1 MKPGISVIIPT
12 LNEADRITNSIRQF
26 TSHPIKEFVEV
37 IVVDGSSIDETRDR
51 AKEAGATVLKI
62 NQRNRAAQMN
72 EGARLASH
80 DILYFVHADVE
91 VPSTFYED
99 INTAMKMK
107 FCCGCYRSAFDQYP
121 GLMRINAYL
130 TRFNL
135 LAFRG
140 GDQTLFITKEAF
152 RKMNG
157 FNEYFTIMEDYDLIK
172 RLWKANV
179 PFELIQKD
187 VIISTRKYQNN
198 SWLWVQISNTAA
210 MIMFKLQKNPELIK
224 KRYRQLL
231 NLKS

>member
-12 LNEADRITNSIRQF
+12 LNEADRIANSIRQF
-26 TSHPIKEFVEV
+26 TRHRIKEFIEV

-62 NQRNRAAQMN
+62 DQRNRAAQMN

-99 INTAMKMK
+99 INHSLKMK
-107 FCCGCYRSAFDQYP
+107 FCSGCYRSAFDKYP
-121 GLMRINAYL
+121 GLMRLNAYL

-135 LAFRG
+135 LMFRG
-140 GDQTLFITKEAF
+140 GDQTLFITKETF

-157 FNEYFTIMEDYDLIK
+157 FNEYFSIMEDYDLIK
-172 RLWKANV
+172 RLWKASV
-179 PFELIQKD
+179 PFQLIQKD
-187 VIISTRKYQNN
+187 VVISTRKYQNN
-198 SWLWVQISNTAA
+198 SWLRVQISNAAA
-210 MIMFKLQKNPELIK
+210 MIMFRLQKNPELIK
-224 KRYRQLL
+224 NRYRQLL
-231 NLKS
+231 KLKS